1 MSRIG
6 KKFINLPEQI
16 EASIHGSDVK
26 IQGPKGELVYT
37 LPECIKIIENNR
49 TLQLTKTNNNN
60 KTQALYGLSRTVVN
74 NMVIGVSNGFSKQLE
89 IHGVGYRC
97 QIDGNNLVL
106 NVGYS
111 HPIIIKPEDSI
122 SIKVENNNLITV
134 VGINKELVGQT
145 AAKIRSV
152 RAPEPYK
159 GKGIRY
165 HKETIKRK
173 VGKAG
178 K

>member
-6 KKFINLPEQI
+6 KKFINIPETI
-16 EASIHGSDVK
+16 ETSINGSDIK
-26 IQGPKGELVYT
+26 IQGPKGELIYT
-37 LPECIKIIENNR
+37 LPKCIKIKENNSIIK
-49 TLQLTKTNNNN
+49 LMKNDDTK
-60 KTQALYGLSRTVVN
+60 KTQALYGLSRTIVN

-97 QIDGNNLVL
+97 QMESENLIL

-111 HPIIIKPEDSI
+111 HPVVIKPESNI
-122 SIKVENNNLITV
+122 SIKVENNNFITIT
-134 VGINKELVGQT
+134 GINKELVGQT
-145 AAKIRSV
+145 AAKIRSI
-152 RAPEPYK
+152 RPPEPYK

-165 HKETIKRK
+165 YKEIIKRK

>member
-6 KKFINLPEQI
+6 KKFINVPEQI
-16 EASIHGSDVK
+16 KASIDGSNIK
-26 IQGPKGELVYT
+26 IEGPKGKLT
-37 LPECIKIIENNR
+37 CKIPECIKITENHK
-49 TLQLTKTNNNN
+49 TILLTKNNNDK
-60 KTQALYGLSRTVVN
+60 KTQALYGLSRTIVN

-97 QIDGNNLVL
+97 QMEDKNLIL

-111 HPIIIKPEDSI
+111 HPITIKPENNI
-122 SIKVENNNLITV
+122 SIKVENNNIITII
-134 VGINKELVGQT
+134 GIDKEIVGQT
-145 AAKIRSV
+145 AAKIRSI
-152 RAPEPYK
+152 RPPEPYK

-165 HKETIKRK
+165 HKEIINRK

>member
-16 EASIHGSDVK
+16 ETSIDGSDIK
-26 IQGPKGELVYT
+26 IQGPKGKLIYT
-37 LPECIKIIENNR
+37 LPECIKIIESNR
-49 TLQLTKTNNNN
+49 TLQLRKTNNNN

-74 NMVIGVSNGFSKQLE
+74 NMVTGVSNGFSKQLE

-97 QIDGNNLVL
+97 QMDGNDLVL

-111 HPIIIKPEDSI
+111 HPIVIKPENSI

-145 AAKIRSV
+145 AAKIRSI
-152 RAPEPYK
+152 RPPEPYK

-165 HKETIKRK
+165 HKEIIKRK